1 MQLTNFTKSAPD
13 SRDYQYSGVTQGLP
27 SSVDLRQYVPDIEDQ
42 RAEGSCTCNAMT
54 SALELMTKRA
64 GKWED
69 LSRQFPYYVVR
80 EFEKNLAGEGASM
93 RDVLQLG
100 STVGFCLESE
110 WPYLPENENVKPSD
124 AAYASAKTRL
134 ITHYEAVPL
143 ATLGSNVGYWDQI
156 DNLKAALAEGLP
168 VLIGMSVNQ
177 TIFDLKGP
185 LASQN
190 YSLRDPGTLQPYP
203 SIGNHEVYLVGY
215 DDALG
220 GFIFANSWGTTWG
233 DNGYGLIKYGVIGGV
248 IFEAW
253 VVSGFN
259 GVEIKKPD
267 PVPAPAPAPAPAPI
281 PAPQPAPFP
290 PQPAPAPVP
299 PAPIPPAPEPTPA
312 PPPQPSPVPQ
322 PTPVPPVPQPTPS
335 NTNNNLDVIVIGALL
350 LAVVAYFF
358 MH

>member
-42 RAEGSCTCNAMT
+42 RAEGSCTCNSTT
-54 SALELMTKRA
+54 SALELLTKRA

-80 EFEKNLAGEGASM
+80 EYENGLNREGADL
-93 RDVLQLG
+93 RDVLKMG
-100 STVGFCLESE
+100 AKVGFCLESE

-124 AAYASAKTRL
+124 AAYASALTRL
-134 ITHYEAVPL
+134 ITQYEAVPL
-143 ATLGSNVGYWDQI
+143 ATLGSNIGYWDAI
-156 DNLKAALAEGLP
+156 NNLKAALAEDLP
-168 VLIGMSVNQ
+168 VIIAMSVNQ

-190 YSLRDPGTLQPYP
+190 YQLRDPGTLQPYT
-203 SIGNHEVYLVGY
+203 SIGNHAVYLVGY

-220 GFIFANSWGTTWG
+220 GFIFANSWGTGWG
-233 DNGYGLIKYGVIGGV
+233 DNGHGLIKYGVIGGV

-253 VVSGFN
+253 VVRGFN
-259 GVEIKKPD
+259 GVEIAP
-267 PVPAPAPAPAPAPI
+267 PAPAPVPLPAPTPAPVPPTPVPPAPQPVPVP
-281 PAPQPAPFP
+281 PAPQPAPP
-290 PQPAPAPVP
+290 APQPIPAPAPEPAPQPAP
-299 PAPIPPAPEPTPA
+299 
-312 PPPQPSPVPQ
+312 
-322 PTPVPPVPQPTPS
+322 S
-335 NTNNNLDVIVIGALL
+335 NNKSNLDVIVIGALL
-350 LAVVAYFF
+350 LAIAAYFF